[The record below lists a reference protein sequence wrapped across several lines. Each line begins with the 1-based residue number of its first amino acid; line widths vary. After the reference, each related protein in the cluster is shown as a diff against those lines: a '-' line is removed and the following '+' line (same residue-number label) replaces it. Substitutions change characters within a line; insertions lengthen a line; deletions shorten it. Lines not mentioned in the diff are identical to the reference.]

1 MKLAIPRMNHQEF
14 YFCTLYLKAGSFIPG
29 VLWVKVFRTYVWF
42 SRPMFA
48 KLASLMAST
57 WGVSTLI
64 SQEIS
69 DTEISVCTFSST
81 SFSEEFCEMS
91 LAFTISQGPKSL
103 PLSSVSSTVP
113 ISQSIAGQIY
123 SGFPN

>member
-1 MKLAIPRMNHQEF
+1 MFLD
-14 YFCTLYLKAGSFIPG
+14 FCTLYLKAGSFIPG
-29 VLWVKVFRTYVWF
+29 VWVKVFRKYVWF

-48 KLASLMAST
+48 KLVSLMAST
-57 WGVSTLI
+57 WGVSTVI

-69 DTEISVCTFSST
+69 ATEISVCTFSST